1 MDVTNFDQELLQFAR
16 DKGIARGS
24 SDIKIS
30 DQLGVKQNIPTHYH
44 YPDEVASSYT
54 EYYSSAKKD
63 LEARNLD
70 LGHESALLLQIQKGL
85 TAALQL
91 NWDPMMPPMHR
102 LSVFSSDPP
111 LQSEQAEHGFKPIV
125 PPDGSEADSTRL
137 RSQASENGPESVACQ
152 SYFGPHIAQHL
163 GFGTVWGPSKSKDC
177 DTPLRIKE
185 LLLRDRE
192 FVSHKLELN
201 KKSRALM
208 NRNDYS
214 KKVVDWRSYKMLPQ
228 HKNATLFH
236 DMTLVSEQTEHENML
251 QSQRRP
257 WKPPQNAAPLP
268 DFHFPSSSTSS
279 EPREENGNL
288 SLVPED
294 SRSTAQAENTLSPY
308 FRSGAALN
316 TSSTPSKGTTVRPIP
331 SGQYPELPISSSRG
345 FRRKKLIISGPVSNE
360 KIRSSMT
367 EFTESE
373 NEDGTLFKP
382 ITLSDTPPIEKSP
395 AAILEPSHAS
405 STGLFSTG
413 LGSLSRFMETRGV
426 ITSSDPATSP
436 YFYRRET
443 NQTNEQQG
451 QSDQARIL
459 SAPEEVPFEAAKD
472 CSLALSI
479 INPDSEAISTNLLM
493 FLSMNLLKTHLRLVR
508 SIEQRPTPP
517 RLIYRE
523 YISSSNPPNPDS
535 TVPNLQDQTLTPAEA
550 DLIIAPTVGII
561 LLTSHALSQVYL
573 PGHLSDDPFIRQH
586 KDITSPLKE
595 RIFRLAPRYEILYLL
610 ISHQSPATDQA
621 HIRQTKELQITISTK
636 KSLDSLLFFCS
647 ALSSSTTIIPL
658 HIPTSPEQTAE
669 WILTLATKHS
679 LSLSTIYI
687 PAPSANVDTLENISQ
702 HVTLNEIIQEE
713 ESECERF
720 LRTIGLNPFAART
733 VLDIIDTEGRLSEE
747 CDDVH
752 EDFPIK
758 TQDDENKSALA
769 VFMEMK
775 PSERLSRFRGLI
787 GERLW
792 TTFHC
797 LV

>member
-1 MDVTNFDQELLQFAR
+1 MSTKDFYNTLETKASQE
-16 DKGIARGS
+16 
-24 SDIKIS
+24 
-30 DQLGVKQNIPTHYH
+30 
-44 YPDEVASSYT
+44 YPDEVASSYM

-70 LGHESALLLQIQKGL
+70 LGHESALLLQIQKRS

-91 NWDPMMPPMHR
+91 NWDPMMPPMHHF
-102 LSVFSSDPP
+102 SVFSSDPP
-111 LQSEQAEHGFKPIV
+111 LQSEQAEHGNKLIV
-125 PPDGSEADSTRL
+125 PPDGFEGDSSRL
-137 RSQASENGPESVACQ
+137 RLQASGNGPESVACH

-177 DTPLRIKE
+177 DTPPRIKE

-208 NRNDYS
+208 NRNEHS
-214 KKVVDWRSYKMLPQ
+214 RMMVDSMSYKMLPQ

-251 QSQRRP
+251 QSHRRP
-257 WKPPQNAAPLP
+257 WRPPQNAAALP
-268 DFHFPSSSTSS
+268 DFHFPSISTSS
-279 EPREENGNL
+279 ESREENGNL
-288 SLVPED
+288 PWVPED
-294 SRSTAQAENTLSPY
+294 PPSTAQAEINVSPY
-308 FRSGAALN
+308 FRPGLPNKHQSSSSASILHKTALN
-316 TSSTPSKGTTVRPIP
+316 VSSTPSKGTTVRPIP
-331 SGQYPELPISSSRG
+331 SEEYPELPVSSSRD
-345 FRRKKLIISGPVSNE
+345 FRRKKPIISGPVPNE

-367 EFTESE
+367 GFTESE
-373 NEDGTLFKP
+373 NDDGTLLKP
-382 ITLSDTPPIEKSP
+382 ISLNDTPPIGKSP
-395 AAILEPSHAS
+395 AAGLETSHTS
-405 STGLFSTG
+405 STGLSSTG

-436 YFYRRET
+436 YFDRGET
-443 NQTNEQQG
+443 NQTNEQQC

-459 SAPEEVPFEAAKD
+459 SVPGEVPFEAAKD

-479 INPDSEAISTNLLM
+479 INPDSETISANLLL

-508 SIEQRPTPP
+508 SLEQRPTPP

-523 YISSSNPPNPDS
+523 YISSSNPPYPDS
-535 TVPNLQDQTLTPAEA
+535 TVPNLQDQALTPTEA

-561 LLTSHALSQVYL
+561 LTTSHALTQVYL
-573 PGHLSDDPFIRQH
+573 PGHQSDDPFIRQH

-595 RIFRLAPRYEILYLL
+595 RVFRLAPRYEILYLL
-610 ISHQSPATDQA
+610 ISHQSPAADQA
-621 HIRQTKELQITISTK
+621 HIHQTKELQITKSTK
-636 KSLDSLLFFCS
+636 TSLDSLLLFCT
-647 ALSSSTTIIPL
+647 ALSNSTTIVPL
-658 HIPTSPEQTAE
+658 HIPTLPEKTAE

-679 LSLSTIYI
+679 LSLSTISH
-687 PAPSANVDTLENISQ
+687 PAPSANVDAHKRISQ

-713 ESECERF
+713 ESESERF
-720 LRTIGLNPFAART
+720 LRIIGLNPFAART
-733 VLDIIDTEGRLSEE
+733 VLDIIDSEGRVSEE
-747 CDDVH
+747 CDDEP

-775 PSERLSRFRGLI
+775 PSERLARFRGLI

-792 TTFHC
+792 ATFHC